1 MNVSMIQGAAFLTS
15 VQDFFAS
22 VQEEFYRC
30 FIEENR
36 YMYLVEGLGN
46 TLLITLVAVIIGVVL
61 GSLTALVRISYAANR
76 KKWWLKILNAI
87 CGLYLTVIRGTPM
100 VVQLLIMYYII
111 FGSVDVS
118 KRVVAILT
126 FGINSGAYVA
136 EIVRSGIMAID
147 IGQFEAGRSLGL
159 GYPATM
165 WHIILPQA
173 FKNVLPALINEMI
186 VLLKETAII
195 GYIGT
200 VDITKAATLVQS
212 RTYSAFVPLISA
224 AVFYLVLVMLL
235 TYFMGKVERRMR
247 RSEH

>member
-1 MNVSMIQGAAFLTS
+1 MIQGAAFLTS

-100 VVQLLIMYYII
+100 VVQLLIMYFVII
-111 FGSVDVS
+111 TATFIPPI
-118 KRVVAILT
+118 VVAMIA
-126 FGINSGAYVA
+126 FGLNSGAYVA
-136 EIVRSGIMAID
+136 EVVRSGIQSVD
-147 IGQFEAGRSLGL
+147 RGQMEAGRSLGL
-159 GYPATM
+159 SGRTTM
-165 WHIILPQA
+165 IRIILPQA
-173 FKNVLPALINEMI
+173 FKNVAPAIFNEFI
-186 VLLKETAII
+186 VLLKETSVAGYVGIQDLTKGGDII
-195 GYIGT
+195 RS
-200 VDITKAATLVQS
+200 ITYVAYMPFFMV
-212 RTYSAFVPLISA
+212 A
-224 AVFYLVLVMLL
+224 AVYLVLVVGL
-235 TYFMGKVERRMR
+235 TTILKRLERRLA
-247 RSEH
+247 RSDKR